1 MCTNRRIAI
10 CCNPTYGPTFGT
22 QGWDIHITSDS
33 NANNFSCSQ
42 FGYDYKHPDYPAGTE
57 KAKSILAGS
66 YQFKTL
72 EIEVFVCT
80 N

>member
-1 MCTNRRIAI
+1 MCTNGRIAI